1 MSSFFESLRYSG
13 VASPQQTQRRGGG
26 KGGGRGGPKSPGG
39 ATSEAERE
47 QALRDYKVTIEYK
60 QESDRLAEP
69 GKTHTVVISS
79 LHAETLKAVRTK
91 EYSHQDYNGA
101 KKTTP

>member
-1 MSSFFESLRYSG
+1 M
-13 VASPQQTQRRGGG
+13 
-26 KGGGRGGPKSPGG
+26 
-39 ATSEAERE
+39 
-47 QALRDYKVTIEYK
+47 TIEYK

-101 KKTTP
+101 KMTTP